1 MKVPVRWL
9 AAITAGAGT
18 VVGVL
23 MILLGMEPRLVLVGC
38 VVVLV
43 AATAWL
49 VIEMASTVTPLA
61 WYAYG
66 TEADTSARPDRRV
79 QVLRSRLRQPA
90 ARRGQATSTGDVGVE
105 PSDEIIDSLL
115 GIIDEHL
122 VAEHGVDRSID
133 PDRAAE
139 LLGPELTRFISD
151 PVARRAMTQ
160 RRTLANTVSLIEDL

>member
-105 PSDEIIDSLL
+105 PSD
-115 GIIDEHL
+115 
-122 VAEHGVDRSID
+122 GVDRSID